1 MVPVGKRRHP
11 MYEGIA
17 LLADPLYGYIQF
29 TVPVEGQATERTE
42 KDLID
47 TPWVQRLR
55 KVHQIQSSFWVFPSG
70 EHSRFQHSLGAMHMA
85 GRFADRLYPSLKQVL
100 GRHSPSQS
108 YVKELLRLTG
118 LLHDIG
124 HGPFS
129 HFFDQHFLEPL
140 YGTTHE
146 GIGQRIVAEKLGDII
161 REIRRSPDG
170 PFEKNEVILPE
181 QIAYLMR
188 KPEPGSADAM
198 PRWLQILQPIFSG
211 IYTADNMDYIQRDA
225 YMTGFSLDM
234 VDIDRLLYY
243 TFVTE
248 QGLTL
253 HKSGSSTLRRFVNAR
268 FTMYADVYFHRTNR
282 AVDLHMQEI
291 FQDTI
296 QLLFPF
302 DPSVSLDPYLGVS
315 DWSLLEGVQR
325 WSGEDDPRKR
335 SLAAEWAK
343 ILNREVKWKMAYD
356 HTETMDEPRGKK
368 FWSARDLEE
377 AIRKHLP
384 EPLRGIEFKVD
395 MARQDPRP
403 LNPLTEETKKVLI
416 YDPATG
422 KASHSAVADLFRYI
436 PAQVAHYRVF
446 ALDHAHDAE
455 LAAATQAALAGQG
468 QAAFPTNL

>member
-1 MVPVGKRRHP
+1 MPIGKRRHP

-29 TVPVEGQATERTE
+29 TVPVEGHPEERTE

-55 KVHQIQSSFWVFPSG
+55 KVHQLQSSFWVFPSG
-70 EHSRFQHSLGAMHMA
+70 EHSRFQHSLGTMHMA
-85 GRFADRLYPSLKQVL
+85 GRFADRLYPSLKQVF
-100 GRHSPSQS
+100 GRQCPSPS
-108 YVKELLRLTG
+108 YVKEVLRLTG

-129 HFFDQHFLEPL
+129 HFFDQNFLEPL
-140 YGTTHE
+140 HGTTHE
-146 GIGQRIVAEKLGDII
+146 GIGQRIVLERLGDII
-161 REIRRSPDG
+161 RGIRRSPDG
-170 PFEKNEVILPE
+170 PFEKDEAIQPE
-181 QIAYLMR
+181 YVAYLMR
-188 KPEPGSADAM
+188 KPETGATNQV
-198 PRWLQILQPIFSG
+198 PRWFQTLQPVFSG

-243 TFVTE
+243 SFITE
-248 QGLTL
+248 KGLTL

-291 FQDTI
+291 FQETI
-296 QLLFPF
+296 QLLYPVDFRE
-302 DPSVSLDPYLGVS
+302 SLDAYLLVS
-315 DWSLLEGVQR
+315 DWSLLEGAQQ
-325 WSGEDDPRKR
+325 WATDPDPRKR
-335 SLAAEWAK
+335 SLGAEWAK

-368 FWSARDLEE
+368 FLSATDLED

-384 EPLRGIEFKVD
+384 EPLRGIAFRVD
-395 MARQDPRP
+395 MARQTLDRSTPGPRRTEDSHLRSRHWQGLAQRRGRPLSLHPRP
-403 LNPLTEETKKVLI
+403 GGPLPRLRPGSQPRRGVGRRH
-416 YDPATG
+416 PG
-422 KASHSAVADLFRYI
+422 S
-436 PAQVAHYRVF
+436 
-446 ALDHAHDAE
+446 
-455 LAAATQAALAGQG
+455 LAGHTLD
-468 QAAFPTNL
+468 PLKTKL

>member
-1 MVPVGKRRHP
+1 

-17 LLADPLYGYIQF
+17 LLADPIHGYIQF
-29 TVPVEGQATERTE
+29 TVPVEGEPDERTE
-42 KDLID
+42 KDLVD

-55 KVHQIQSSFWVFPSG
+55 KIHQLQSSFWVFPSG
-70 EHSRFQHSLGAMHMA
+70 EHSRFQHSLGTMHMA
-85 GRFADRLYPSLKQVL
+85 GRFADRLYPSLKQVF
-100 GRHSPSQS
+100 GRHCPSQAF
-108 YVKELLRLTG
+108 VKELLRITG

-129 HFFDQHFLEPL
+129 HFFDQNYLEPCYNL
-140 YGTTHE
+140 THE
-146 GIGQRIVAEKLGDII
+146 AIGQRLVVERLGQCI
-161 REIRRSPDG
+161 RAIRRSPDG
-170 PFEKNEVILPE
+170 PFDPNEVVEPE
-181 QIAYLMR
+181 HVAFLMR
-188 KPEPGSADAM
+188 KPTPGIADRA
-198 PRWLQILQPIFSG
+198 PRWLQTLQPVFSG

-243 TFVTE
+243 TFVTDK
-248 QGLTL
+248 GLTL

-282 AVDLHMQEI
+282 AVDLHMAEI
-291 FQDTI
+291 FQETI
-296 QLLFPF
+296 RLLFPF
-302 DPSVSLDPYLGVS
+302 DPREALDAYLGVS
-315 DWSLLEGVQR
+315 DWSLLEGVQQ
-325 WSGEDDPRKR
+325 WVNDDDPRKR
-335 SLAAEWAK
+335 ALGAEWAK

-356 HTETMDEPRGKK
+356 HMETMDEPRGKK

-403 LNPLTEETKKVLI
+403 LNPWTEETKKILI

-422 KASHSAVADLFRYI
+422 RASPSPVADLLRYV
-436 PAQVAHYRVF
+436 PAQVAHYRIF
-446 ALDHAHDAE
+446 AADHSHDAE
-455 LAAATQAALAGQG
+455 LAAAAQAALAGRNQE
-468 QAAFPTNL
+468 AFGTNL

>member
-1 MVPVGKRRHP
+1 MPVGKRRHP

-17 LLADPLYGYIQF
+17 LLADPIYGYIQF
-29 TVPVEGQATERTE
+29 TVPVEGELDERTE
-42 KDLID
+42 KDLVD

-55 KVHQIQSSFWVFPSG
+55 KIHQLQSSFWVFPSG
-70 EHSRFQHSLGAMHMA
+70 EHSRFQHSLGTMHMA
-85 GRFADRLYPSLKQVL
+85 GRFADRLYPSLKQVF
-100 GRHSPSQS
+100 GRHCPSQAF
-108 YVKELLRLTG
+108 VKELLRITG

-129 HFFDQHFLEPL
+129 HFFDQNYLEPCYNL
-140 YGTTHE
+140 THE
-146 GIGQRIVAEKLGDII
+146 AIGQRLVVERLGQCI
-161 REIRRSPDG
+161 RAIRRSPDG
-170 PFEKNEVILPE
+170 PFDPNEVVEPE
-181 QIAYLMR
+181 HVAFLMR
-188 KPEPGSADAM
+188 KPTPGIADRA
-198 PRWLQILQPIFSG
+198 PRWLQTLQPVFSG

-243 TFVTE
+243 TFVTDK
-248 QGLTL
+248 GLTL

-282 AVDLHMQEI
+282 AVDLHMAEI
-291 FQDTI
+291 FQETI
-296 QLLFPF
+296 RLLFPF
-302 DPSVSLDPYLGVS
+302 DPREALDAYLGVS
-315 DWSLLEGVQR
+315 DWSLLEGVQQ
-325 WSGEDDPRKR
+325 WVNDDDPRKR
-335 SLAAEWAK
+335 ALGAEWAK

-356 HTETMDEPRGKK
+356 HMETMDEPRGKK

-403 LNPLTEETKKVLI
+403 LNPWTEETKKILI

-422 KASHSAVADLFRYI
+422 RASPSPVADLLRYV
-436 PAQVAHYRVF
+436 PAQVAHYRIF
-446 ALDHAHDAE
+446 AADHSHDAE
-455 LAAATQAALAGQG
+455 LAAAAQAALAGRNQE
-468 QAAFPTNL
+468 AFGTNL

>member
-1 MVPVGKRRHP
+1 MPVGKRRHP

-17 LLADPLYGYIQF
+17 LLADPIYGYIQF
-29 TVPVEGQATERTE
+29 TVPVEGEPDERTE
-42 KDLID
+42 KDLVD

-55 KVHQIQSSFWVFPSG
+55 KIHQLQSSFWVFPSG
-70 EHSRFQHSLGAMHMA
+70 EHSRFQHSLGTMHMA
-85 GRFADRLYPSLKQVL
+85 GRFADRLYPSLKQVF
-100 GRHSPSQS
+100 GRHCPSQAF
-108 YVKELLRLTG
+108 VKELLRITG

-129 HFFDQHFLEPL
+129 HFFDQNYLEPCYNL
-140 YGTTHE
+140 THE
-146 GIGQRIVAEKLGDII
+146 AIGQRLVVERLGQCI
-161 REIRRSPDG
+161 RAIRRSPDG
-170 PFEKNEVILPE
+170 PFDPNEVVEPE
-181 QIAYLMR
+181 HIAFLMR
-188 KPEPGSADAM
+188 KPTPGIADRA
-198 PRWLQILQPIFSG
+198 PRWLQTLQPVFSG

-243 TFVTE
+243 TFVTDK
-248 QGLTL
+248 GLTL

-282 AVDLHMQEI
+282 AVDLHMAEI
-291 FQDTI
+291 FQETI
-296 QLLFPF
+296 RLLFPF
-302 DPSVSLDPYLGVS
+302 DPREALNAYLGVS
-315 DWSLLEGVQR
+315 DWSLLEGVQQ
-325 WSGEDDPRKR
+325 WVNDDDPRKR
-335 SLAAEWAK
+335 ALGAEWAK

-356 HTETMDEPRGKK
+356 HMETMDEPRGKK

-403 LNPLTEETKKVLI
+403 LNPWTEETKKILI

-422 KASHSAVADLFRYI
+422 RASPSPVADLLRYV
-436 PAQVAHYRVF
+436 PAQVAHYRIF
-446 ALDHAHDAE
+446 AADHSHDAE
-455 LAAATQAALAGQG
+455 LAAAAQAALAGRNQE
-468 QAAFPTNL
+468 AFGTNL

>member
-1 MVPVGKRRHP
+1 MPVGKRRHP

-17 LLADPLYGYIQF
+17 LLADPLYGYTQF
-29 TVPVEGQATERTE
+29 TVPMDGMPSERTE

-55 KVHQIQSSFWVFPSG
+55 RVHQLQSSFWVFPSG
-70 EHSRFQHSLGAMHMA
+70 EHSRFQHCLGTMHMA
-85 GRFADRLYPSLKQVL
+85 GRFADRLYPSLKAVFRRQC
-100 GRHSPSQS
+100 PSLPF
-108 YVKELLRLTG
+108 VKELLRVTG
-118 LLHDIG
+118 LVHDIG

-129 HFFDQHFLEPL
+129 HFYDQNFLEPL
-140 YGTTHE
+140 YSTTHE
-146 GIGQRIVAEKLGDII
+146 GIGQQIVLQKLGDLI

-170 PFEKNEVILPE
+170 AFDAGEAIEPE
-181 QIAYLMR
+181 HVAYLIR
-188 KPEPGSADAM
+188 KPDPGPDPM
-198 PRWLQILQPIFSG
+198 PGWLRTLQPVFSG

-253 HKSGSSTLRRFVNAR
+253 HKSGSSALRRFVNAR

-291 FQDTI
+291 FQETL

-302 DPSVSLDPYLGVS
+302 DPRSELDRFLGVS
-315 DWSLLEGVQR
+315 DWSLLEGVRQ
-325 WSGEDDPRKR
+325 WVGDPDPRKR
-335 SLAAEWAK
+335 SLAEEWAR
-343 ILNREVKWKMAYD
+343 ISRRELKWKMAYD
-356 HTETMDEPRGKK
+356 HVETMDEPRGKK
-368 FWSARDLEE
+368 FWSTRDLED
-377 AIRKHLP
+377 AIRGHLP
-384 EPLRGIEFKVD
+384 PALQGIQFKVD

-422 KASHSAVADLFRYI
+422 KASPQPVQDLLRYI
-436 PAQVAHYRVF
+436 PAQVAHYRIF
-446 ALDHAHDAE
+446 TLDHVHDAE
-455 LAAATQAALAGQG
+455 LAVATQSALNAQN
-468 QAAFPTNL
+468 QAAFRTNL

>member
-1 MVPVGKRRHP
+1 

-29 TVPVEGQATERTE
+29 TVPVEGQTEERTE

-47 TPWVQRLR
+47 TPWLQRLR
-55 KVHQIQSSFWVFPSG
+55 KVHQLQSSFWVFPSG
-70 EHSRFQHSLGAMHMA
+70 EHSRFQHSLGTMHMA
-85 GRFADRLYPSLKQVL
+85 GRFADRLYPSLKQVF
-100 GRHSPSQS
+100 GRQCPSVS
-108 YVKELLRLTG
+108 YVKEVLRLTG

-129 HFFDQHFLEPL
+129 HFFDQNFLEPL
-140 YGTTHE
+140 HGTTHE
-146 GIGQRIVAEKLGDII
+146 GIGQRIVLERLGDII
-161 REIRRSPDG
+161 QGIRRSPDG
-170 PFEKNEVILPE
+170 PFEKDEIIQPE
-181 QIAYLMR
+181 HVAYLMR
-188 KPEPGSADAM
+188 KPEAGVTDQV
-198 PRWLQILQPIFSG
+198 PRWLQTLQPVFSG

-248 QGLTL
+248 KGLTL

-291 FQDTI
+291 FQETI
-296 QLLFPF
+296 QLLYPVDFRGL
-302 DPSVSLDPYLGVS
+302 LDAYLLVS

-325 WSGEDDPRKR
+325 WITDPDPRKR
-335 SLAAEWAK
+335 ALGAEWAK

-356 HTETMDEPRGKK
+356 HMETMDEPRGKK
-368 FWSARDLEE
+368 FWSASDLED
-377 AIRKHLP
+377 AIRKNLP
-384 EPLRGIEFKVD
+384 ELLRDIEFRVD

-403 LNPLTEETKKVLI
+403 LNPWTEETKKILI
-416 YDPATG
+416 YDPATS
-422 KASHSAVADLFRYI
+422 KASPSAVADLFRYI

-446 ALDHAHDAE
+446 ALDHSHDAE
-455 LAAATQAALAGQG
+455 LAAATAAALASNTQN
-468 QAAFPTNL
+468 AFRTNL

>member
-1 MVPVGKRRHP
+1 MPVGKRRHP

-17 LLADPLYGYIQF
+17 LLADPIYGYIQF
-29 TVPVEGQATERTE
+29 TVPVGEQAGERTE

-47 TPWVQRLR
+47 TPWLQRLR
-55 KVHQIQSSFWVFPSG
+55 KVHQLQSSFWVFPSG
-70 EHSRFQHSLGAMHMA
+70 EHSRFQHSLGTMHMA
-85 GRFADRLYPSLKQVL
+85 GRFADRLYPSLKQVF
-100 GRHSPSQS
+100 GRQCPSQP

-118 LLHDIG
+118 LLHDVG

-140 YGTTHE
+140 YSTTHE
-146 GIGQRIVAEKLGDII
+146 GIGQRIVVEKLGDIL
-161 REIRRSPDG
+161 REIQRSPDG
-170 PFEKNEVILPE
+170 PFEEKERIHPE
-181 QIAYLMR
+181 YIAFLMR
-188 KPEPGSADAM
+188 KPEPGAVEQA
-198 PRWLQILQPIFSG
+198 PRWLQTLQPVFSG

-243 TFVTE
+243 TFVTDK
-248 QGLTL
+248 GLTL

-291 FQDTI
+291 FQETI

-302 DPSVSLDPYLGVS
+302 DPRESLDAYLGVS

-325 WSGEDDPRKR
+325 WVTEADPRKR
-335 SLAAEWAK
+335 ALATAWAK

-356 HTETMDEPRGKK
+356 HMETMDDPRGKK

-377 AIRKHLP
+377 AIRKNLP
-384 EPLRGIEFKVD
+384 EPLRDIPFKVD

-403 LNPLTEETKKVLI
+403 LNPWTEETKKILI

-422 KASHSAVADLFRYI
+422 KASLSAVADLFRYI

-455 LAAATQAALAGQG
+455 LAAATASALASQG
-468 QAAFPTNL
+468 QDAFSTNL